1 MLSITSENFESEVI
15 QSKVPVVVDFWAPWC
30 GPCKKLKPLLEAMD
44 TESNGAYK
52 IVGVNTDDAA
62 ELAVMFDISS
72 IPTLIIFKD
81 GGEMNRLFGLQ
92 TKENLLKGINDVL
105 DEN

>member
-1 MLSITSENFESEVI
+1 MLSINSENFESEVI

-30 GPCKKLKPLLEAMD
+30 APCKKLKPLLEAMD
-44 TESNGAYK
+44 VESNGAYK
-52 IVGVNTDDAA
+52 IVGINTDEAA
-62 ELAVMFDISS
+62 ELAVKFDISS
-72 IPTLIIFKD
+72 IPTLIIFKN

-105 DEN
+105 GEN

>member
-1 MLSITSENFESEVI
+1 MLSITSENFESEVT

-44 TESNGAYK
+44 TESSGAYK
-52 IVGVNTDDAA
+52 IVGVNTDDSA
-62 ELAVMFDISS
+62 ELAIRFGISS

-92 TKENLLKGINDVL
+92 TKESLLKGINDVL
-105 DEN
+105 GEN

>member
-1 MLSITSENFESEVI
+1 MLSITSKNFESEVI

-44 TESNGAYK
+44 AESNGAYK

-62 ELAVMFDISS
+62 ELAARFDISS

-92 TKENLLKGINDVL
+92 TEKNILDAINELV
-105 DEN
+105 